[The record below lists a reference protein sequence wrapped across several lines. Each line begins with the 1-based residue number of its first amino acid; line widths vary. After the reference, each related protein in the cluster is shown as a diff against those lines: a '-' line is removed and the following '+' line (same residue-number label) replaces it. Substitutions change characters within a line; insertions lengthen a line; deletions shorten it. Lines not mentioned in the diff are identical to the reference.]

1 MIRSGGGQLSFDD
14 LMDTEVGFKKRREGG
29 RRRRREPGSR
39 CAPGM
44 GRRGG
49 NETDRQ
55 YAGAVPNLR
64 LWRTGA
70 AARERGG
77 RYRPGT
83 SVTDQTGSM
92 GDTPLSC
99 PPGGGHGVD
108 GDGSHEG
115 TAALRGGLGSEAV
128 HGDRAVRPVRR

>member
-77 RYRPGT
+77 RLPQLRRLAAPGRR
-83 SVTDQTGSM
+83 VQLAGHD
-92 GDTPLSC
+92 PE
-99 PPGGGHGVD
+99 GGGPAPARRAIDANQGEPTHLAD
-108 GDGSHEG
+108 GGNPRAAWKSCSL
-115 TAALRGGLGSEAV
+115 TAT
-128 HGDRAVRPVRR
+128 

>member
-1 MIRSGGGQLSFDD
+1 MIRSGGWQLSFDD

-55 YAGAVPNLR
+55 YGGAVPNLR

-77 RYRPGT
+77 RLPPLRRLAAPGRRG
-83 SVTDQTGSM
+83 SFRGSGAAGSGPATD
-92 GDTPLSC
+92 
-99 PPGGGHGVD
+99 
-108 GDGSHEG
+108 
-115 TAALRGGLGSEAV
+115 R
-128 HGDRAVRPVRR
+128 RASNANQ

>member
-1 MIRSGGGQLSFDD
+1 MNSVRSLMGDVSFHG
-14 LMDTEVGFKKRREGG
+14 MAT
-29 RRRRREPGSR
+29 PPR
-39 CAPGM
+39 CAM
-44 GRRGG
+44 LR
-49 NETDRQ
+49 EAVTHV
-55 YAGAVPNLR
+55 AGLR
-64 LWRTGA
+64 CYPCR
-70 AARERGG
+70 

-92 GDTPLSC
+92 GVTPLSC

-108 GDGSHEG
+108 GDGSREG

>member
-1 MIRSGGGQLSFDD
+1 MLDRARLTATTPCQRIRCVTLAKAWKSSDVRFSGRPMPHPSSDDDGLSS
-14 LMDTEVGFKKRREGG
+14 V
-29 RRRRREPGSR
+29 
-39 CAPGM
+39 
-44 GRRGG
+44 
-49 NETDRQ
+49 
-55 YAGAVPNLR
+55 AVR
-64 LWRTGA
+64 SARRTGGLA
-70 AARERGG
+70 QSG
-77 RYRPGT
+77 YRPGT

-108 GDGSHEG
+108 GDGPHEG